1 MKIIAKRRRDG
12 AGYAGPGFT
21 LAEVVVTIAIV
32 AIALTLAFQSLNVS
46 KLMAAHTR
54 NSKLARE
61 LALYTLGQIEAGLFW
76 EDIETGRSGIYED
89 YPNFSYELA
98 LGDETFL
105 EIDPDEG
112 PFDTWAYREEQRR
125 LADDYDADA
134 EEEQIQPYEEVRVK
148 VTYPAMREFPNEVIL
163 ERWVRWVQVYGEEE
177 EVEMDGDESLPGG
190 DDDAMGG

>member
-1 MKIIAKRRRDG
+1 MKVIVSRRRG
-12 AGYAGPGFT
+12 SAGYAGAGFT

-148 VTYPAMREFPNEVIL
+148 VTYPAIRDLPNEFIL
-163 ERWVRWVQVYGEEE
+163 ERWIPWVQVYGEEDE
-177 EVEMDGDESLPGG
+177 LDGDESLPGG
-190 DDDAMGG
+190 EGDETGG

>member
-1 MKIIAKRRRDG
+1 MQIIARKPREG
-12 AGYAGPGFT
+12 AEYAGAGFT
-21 LAEVVVTIAIV
+21 LAEVVVTIAVV

-46 KLMAAHTR
+46 KLIAAHTR

-76 EDIETGRSGIYED
+76 EDIETGRTGIYED
-89 YPNFSYELA
+89 YPNYSYELA
-98 LGDETFL
+98 LGDETFI
-105 EIDPDEG
+105 EVDPNEG

-177 EVEMDGDESLPGG
+177 EVDGDESLPGG

>member
-21 LAEVVVTIAIV
+21 LAEVVVTIAVV

-46 KLMAAHTR
+46 KLTAAHTR

-76 EDIETGRSGIYED
+76 EDIETGRTGIYED
-89 YPNFSYELA
+89 YPNYSYELA
-98 LGDETFL
+98 LGDETFI
-105 EIDPDEG
+105 EVDPNEG

-190 DDDAMGG
+190 DGDAMGG